1 MSFLWTPCEA
11 DVGVYVIC
19 AQLVDS
25 LSGGGG
31 RTQCTSVTVGRAPA
45 PYTEALPVQVATMG
59 EEQRIVF
66 TVARQDQGF
75 AEYYRLPSIRLSRI
89 LGNVPS
95 RVGNL
100 TTFEPLHPVVEMRVN
115 GATTMTLSNVS
126 VFENKTRLDG
136 SRYSFQGLYNGS
148 IVWTPS
154 HQLSG
159 WQGAMCLTTCVYPL
173 TCRGWSRERRAEC
186 SEYCI
191 PVRVERCKWYVSRA
205 QTYTE
210 IAGLFSTSSLLLWYM
225 NPVRQSSLHYD
236 NFQSLT
242 PGYNFMIYPG
252 ETINVGRKYLSEYE
266 NIFDVAQYF
275 GMSTSDILRMNVD
288 LNSSVL
294 NSDKQLNQDL
304 CIVPNV
310 CVML

>member
-1 MSFLWTPCEA
+1 M
-11 DVGVYVIC
+11 
-19 AQLVDS
+19 
-25 LSGGGG
+25 
-31 RTQCTSVTVGRAPA
+31 
-45 PYTEALPVQVATMG
+45 
-59 EEQRIVF
+59 
-66 TVARQDQGF
+66 
-75 AEYYRLPSIRLSRI
+75 
-89 LGNVPS
+89 PS

-136 SRYSFQGLYNGS
+136 SRNSFQGLYNGS

-154 HQLSG
+154 HRLSG

-173 TCRGWSRERRAEC
+173 TCRGSSGERRAEC

-210 IAGLFSTSSLLLWYM
+210 IAGLFSTSSLLVRDGRGRERGADREGQLWYM

-236 NFQSLT
+236 DLASL
-242 PGYNFMIYPG
+242 PSNLLIDFPFYPG
-252 ETINVGRKYLSEYE
+252 EVGGGGGDGRRRRGLRQAAQTINVGRKYLSEYE
-266 NIFDVAQYF
+266 NV
-275 GMSTSDILRMNVD
+275 
-288 LNSSVL
+288 
-294 NSDKQLNQDL
+294 QDR
-304 CIVPNV
+304 
-310 CVML
+310 